1 MAKRKILLTAALPYA
16 NGQIHVGHLVEY
28 FQADFWSR
36 FQKLRG
42 HDCHYVCA
50 DDTHGTAIMVEARK
64 RKITPEELIGGVW
77 EQHTKDFRDCQI
89 SFDHYSSTN
98 SNENRELCEEFFA
111 QMSAKNHIN
120 KKSVEQLYCE
130 HDKMFLPDRFVKG
143 TCPKCGSLDQYGD
156 SCDVCGATYSP
167 SDLKNSYCSVCRTPP
182 VKKSS
187 DHLLFKLEDFRD
199 FLLQW
204 LPEHTSKEVTNK
216 MKEWFNEPLRD
227 WDISRDAPYF
237 GFEIP
242 GHPQKY
248 FYVWV
253 DAPMG
258 YVSSFKQF
266 CEKNKI
272 SFDDY
277 WKTDQKAEVYHF
289 IGKDIVYFHTLFW
302 PALLKAANFRT
313 PTQVFVHGHLT
324 VNGEKMSK
332 SKGTQLNART
342 YLNHLD
348 PSYLRYYYACK
359 LNAGMDDLDLNLED
373 FTSRVNSDLVGK
385 ITNLGS
391 RGAQMLGK
399 RFGGELTALDPAGLK
414 VVQQTQSKSEEI
426 ATLFEQREFAK
437 AISEIRSLAD
447 EANRYFDE
455 HAPWK
460 LVEQNPQQTQ
470 QILSSTLNIF
480 KNLTIYLKPILPV
493 FAQKVETLFGA
504 QNWTWDDL
512 QKNITSGK
520 IKEYQHLITRIDP
533 EKIKAMTEESRLEHA
548 AKAAAVTTDAPT
560 AAPAKTAAPARDL
573 SLLPEIEIDT
583 FSKVDLRVAQIVEA
597 EAIPEADKL
606 LRLKVSLGPLGE
618 RQIIAGIKSAYSPE
632 NLKGRLVVIVANLKP
647 RKMKFGM
654 SEGMA
659 LAAGAG
665 GSDLFLLSPDSGAKP
680 GDPVK

>member
-1 MAKRKILLTAALPYA
+1 MSKRKILVTAALPYA

-42 HDCHYVCA
+42 HECYYVCA
-50 DDTHGTAIMVEARK
+50 DDTHGTAIMVEARR
-64 RKITPEELIGGVW
+64 RKITPEELIKGVW
-77 EQHTKDFRDCQI
+77 QQHTQDFSDCQI
-89 SFDHYSSTN
+89 TFDHYSSTN
-98 SNENRELCEEFFA
+98 STENRELCEEFYA
-111 QMSAKNHIN
+111 QMSAKNHMS

-143 TCPKCGSLDQYGD
+143 TCPKCSSPDQYGD
-156 SCDVCGATYSP
+156 TCDVCGSTYSP

-182 VKKSS
+182 IKNSS
-187 DHLLFKLEDFRD
+187 DHLLFKLEDFRE
-199 FLLQW
+199 FLLKW
-204 LPEHTSKEVTNK
+204 LPDHTSKEVTNK

-258 YVSSFKQF
+258 YVSGFKQL
-266 CEKNKI
+266 CKKNNL
-272 SFDDY
+272 SFADF
-277 WKTDQKAEVYHF
+277 WKTDKKAEVFHF

-302 PALLKAANFRT
+302 PALLKAADYRT

-373 FTSRVNSDLVGK
+373 FTSRVNSDLIGK

-399 RFGGELTALDPAGLK
+399 RFNGELTQLDTAGSK
-414 VVQQTQSKSEEI
+414 VVLNAQAKAEVI
-426 ATLFEQREFAK
+426 AQLFEEREFAK
-437 AISEIRSLAD
+437 AISEIRSIAD

-455 HAPWK
+455 FAPWK
-460 LVEQNPQQTQ
+460 LVEKDPALTQ
-470 QILSSTLNIF
+470 QILTSTLNVF
-480 KNLTIYLKPILPV
+480 KILTIYLKPILPI
-493 FAQKVETLFGA
+493 FAQKVESLFGA
-504 QNWTWDDL
+504 QSWTWEDVN
-512 QKNITSGK
+512 KNLTSGK
-520 IKEYQHLITRIDP
+520 IKDYQHLITRIDP
-533 EKIKAMTEESRLEHA
+533 EKIKLMTEESRLEHL
-548 AKAAAVTTDAPT
+548 AKAAAMTTVTPV
-560 AAPAKTAAPARDL
+560 KTAPARDL

-583 FSKVDLRVAQIVEA
+583 FSKVDLRVAQILEA

-606 LRLKVSLGPLGE
+606 LRLKISLGPLGE

-632 NLKGRLVVIVANLKP
+632 KLKGRLVVIVANLKP

-659 LAAGAG
+659 LAAGSG
-665 GSDLFLLSPDSGAKP
+665 GSELFLLSPDSGAKP